1 MDIKTLVREGIMDLP
16 VYSVGKT
23 PSEYMEEYHLSRL
36 VRMNANE
43 NPLGPSPMAKRAM
56 AAAIA
61 EVNFYPEGS
70 SQLLREAIAKRL
82 DLMPDMVF
90 CANGG
95 DNIITCIIK
104 SFINEGDEMIIG
116 SPSFVI
122 YEIQAQS
129 MRAKLIKVPLNQEM
143 AFDLPK
149 IAAAITAKTKMVI
162 IVNPNNPTGAVVDPQ
177 QMADF
182 IDQLPEHCL
191 LLLDEAYVDFADR
204 QRIYDILPQIRQGK
218 NIISLRTFSKFYG
231 LAGLRVGYA
240 LAPQPVLDAVR
251 RVMEAYPVNILAQ
264 AAALAALDDKEF
276 IVRSLAAAQQAR
288 KYFTDE
294 LRKLGCRVTDS
305 QSNFLFVDFGRDGK
319 YMAEQLLRRG
329 FWVRFD
335 PAWGYDN
342 SLRFSFASEQDNR
355 GFVQAVAEILDSG
368 R

>member
-1 MDIKTLVREGIMDLP
+1 MDIKTLVREGVMDLP

-23 PSEYMEEYHLSRL
+23 PSQYMEEYHLPRL
-36 VRMNANE
+36 VRMNGNE
-43 NPLGPSPMAKRAM
+43 NPLGPSPLAQQAM

-70 SQLLREAIAKRL
+70 SQLLREAIAKRF
-82 DLMPDMVF
+82 DLMPEMVF

-95 DNIITCIIK
+95 DNIITCIMR
-104 SFINEGDEMIIG
+104 SFLNQDDEMIIG

-129 MRAKLIKVPLNQEM
+129 MRVNLIKVPLNQEM

-149 IAAAITAKTKMVI
+149 IAAAITDKTKLIVV
-162 IVNPNNPTGAVVDPQ
+162 VNPNNPTGAVVDPQ

-182 IDQLPEHCL
+182 IEQLPPHCL

-204 QRIYDILPQIRQGK
+204 ELVFDVLPQIRNGK

-240 LAPQPVLDAVR
+240 LAPQPVLNVVR
-251 RVMEAYPVNILAQ
+251 RVIEAYPVNILAQ
-264 AAALAALDDKEF
+264 AAAAAALDDKEF

-305 QSNFLFVDFGRDGK
+305 QSNFLFADFGCDGK

-329 FWVRFD
+329 YWVRFD

-342 SLRFSFASEQDNR
+342 SLRFSFASEQDNK
-355 GFVQAVAEILDSG
+355 GFVQAVAEILG
-368 R
+368 AER